1 MAYQHFVY
9 LLALAVGIV
18 SSGLVGN
25 AWIIFTGETP
35 RLGKVLDPHPTAL
48 TPFRVFAALLSAP
61 TTILLDGFWWAIAQ
75 PVLGIPII
83 AAGLVWSFLQGVFI
97 LNQVFGFT

>member
-1 MAYQHFVY
+1 MAAQHLAY

-25 AWIIFTGETP
+25 AWAIATGETP
-35 RLGKVLDPHPTAL
+35 RLADLFDPHPTAL
-48 TPFRVFAALLSAP
+48 TPFRIFAALLSAP
-61 TTILLDGFWWAIAQ
+61 TTILLDGFWWLIAQ
-75 PVLGIPII
+75 PLFGVPIL

-97 LNQVFGFT
+97 LTQVFGFT